1 MMQHSWFK
9 FELSLEIRSCEI
21 WKSLQKKHMKILI
34 SKKSFTLFFIENLG
48 LTYLEQNVS
57 IT

>member
-1 MMQHSWFK
+1 
-9 FELSLEIRSCEI
+9 
-21 WKSLQKKHMKILI
+21 MKILI
-34 SKKSFTLFFIENLG
+34 SKKGFTLFFIENLG